1 MSLHNKAARD
11 QQIFR
16 ASPQQQLRKV
26 GHDEFSR
33 QGTATQKW
41 QHQHKQTRFSATSSS
56 STTPKTPKGKV
67 GALVSMFSNKIQN
80 ENRKGS
86 SSPRRG
92 ESSSALKVSPRAP
105 PISPAK
111 SSGTAWSG
119 DSSFNPT
126 GWPGTL
132 GKRGVPVTMSES
144 CSEDEKSFGKI
155 SFKVNRHSVSYQDEF
170 YLATCS
176 DDDDEGSISRGITPQ
191 TANLSK
197 WYNSADDDTLNS
209 GLSNEKSIPLHSG
222 FEQRPGNGVNQYYA
236 HYHGRVAI
244 SGDMKLESL
253 RGKGLAGNPVQFA
266 PANADGESNP
276 VGPIDLDEV
285 YEQRQRRESSA
296 RNSTT
301 PVTHNRASIFRTTT
315 GRGSS
320 QPNRPAMRTTYSEE
334 VDFDSIQ
341 PPTEEALKFN
351 DLMTAPSRLPV
362 GEDKGNM
369 LKGFRG
375 FVDKTSD
382 MPNLMDDSI
391 SMSESDVSMGRQ
403 SSNLGLALPF
413 TKSRSGHSSQLQT
426 FHENPFQEELAM
438 DDGQS
443 SIFGDIDQPAAIMST
458 NEGGEFDGVID
469 FDEQPDL
476 SIYHIDPGMV
486 RKMVYAYRQ
495 LCTSQME
502 TPMLDRFEQ
511 LVDAKKAFALFE
523 MRSRIMEAD
532 IDRGLDRR
540 GGANIVDDIATT
552 EYYQAAGRVRDAVI
566 VSKAWRDGATPK
578 DVLTA
583 HVLTRRS
590 TLAYFVKRPIQR
602 IRRRHPHDV
611 EYPRHWLE
619 EVKWVDDHDFM
630 LMRCQSVN
638 SGSMKGFEMFT
649 IGDCQTMLLKMT
661 SDNCT
666 RLRGELRLAMMK
678 QVEAEEMMEEEVD
691 FDDEQNVVAEAE
703 ILYSEATAAVKR
715 LSMKLVMADKAFS
728 LVRSRMEK
736 LCETIETLLS
746 SIDDDDD
753 DDGDT
758 DCSESVREEAS
769 TDIQS
774 QDTADRD
781 SLMRRAQR
789 AEVSA
794 EIAVRELFLAKKETE
809 QIKSQKQLEI
819 DQLKSQL
826 AELETTSQILA
837 SENRRFMSIGTKK
850 PSYLDNFEAKSLLG
864 STFDKDVETASRS
877 RVKERFKRNNRR
889 LDHHGARRQS

>member
-1 MSLHNKAARD
+1 MSLHKTSASGIARD

-16 ASPQQQLRKV
+16 VSPQQQHRKV
-26 GHDEFSR
+26 GHDAFSR
-33 QGTATQKW
+33 QETVSPKW
-41 QHQHKQTRFSATSSS
+41 QQQRKQTRFSATSSP
-56 STTPKTPKGKV
+56 TTPKTPKGKV
-67 GALVSMFSNKIQN
+67 GALVSMFSNKIQK
-80 ENRKGS
+80 ENRSGS
-86 SSPRRG
+86 SSPHK
-92 ESSSALKVSPRAP
+92 EPSPALKLSPRAP

-155 SFKVNRHSVSYQDEF
+155 SFKVNSHSVSNQDEF

-176 DDDDEGSISRGITPQ
+176 DDGDEDSISRGITPQ
-191 TANLSK
+191 AANLSK
-197 WYNSADDDTLNS
+197 WYNSADDDTLTS
-209 GLSNEKSIPLHSG
+209 ALSNDKSTPLHAG
-222 FEQRPGNGVNQYYA
+222 FEQRPGNDVNQYYTQ
-236 HYHGRVAI
+236 YHDRVSI
-244 SGDMKLESL
+244 SSDMKLESL
-253 RGKGLAGNPVQFA
+253 TGKSPAGNPVRLA
-266 PANADGESNP
+266 PANADGESRHSS
-276 VGPIDLDEV
+276 GPIDLDEV
-285 YEQRQRRESSA
+285 YEQRQRMESSV

-315 GRGSS
+315 GKGSNS
-320 QPNRPAMRTTYSEE
+320 QPDRPAMRTNYSEE

-351 DLMTAPSRLPV
+351 ELLTAPSRLPV
-362 GEDKGNM
+362 GEDKGKM

-391 SMSESDVSMGRQ
+391 SMSESDVSMSRQ
-403 SSNLGLALPF
+403 SSLGLAIPF

-426 FHENPFQEELAM
+426 FHENPFQEEFDM

-443 SIFGDIDQPAAIMST
+443 SIFGGIDRPADIMPT
-458 NEGGEFDGVID
+458 NEGGHFGGVID

-502 TPMLDRFEQ
+502 TPLLDRFEQ

-540 GGANIVDDIATT
+540 GGANVVDDIVTT

-590 TLAYFVKRPIQR
+590 TMAYFVKRPIQR
-602 IRRRHPHDV
+602 IRRRHPHDA

-666 RLRGELRLAMMK
+666 RLRGELRLAMMQ

-703 ILYSEATAAVKR
+703 ILYSEATAEVKR

-753 DDGDT
+753 GDT
-758 DCSESVREEAS
+758 SCSESVQDEAS
-769 TDIQS
+769 TDVQS
-774 QDTADRD
+774 QDTGDRD
-781 SLMRRAQR
+781 LLMRRAQR

-794 EIAVRELFLAKKETE
+794 EIAVRELLLAKQETE
-809 QIKSQKQLEI
+809 QIKSLKQLEI
-819 DQLKSQL
+819 DQLKNQL
-826 AELETTSQILA
+826 AELETKSQILA
-837 SENRRFMSIGTKK
+837 SENRRFVSVGKKK
-850 PSYLDNFEAKSLLG
+850 PSYLDNFEAKSLLE
-864 STFDKDVETASRS
+864 STFEKDVESASRS

-889 LDHHGARRQS
+889 PS

>member
-1 MSLHNKAARD
+1 MSTARD

-16 ASPQQQLRKV
+16 VSPQQQHRKV
-26 GHDEFSR
+26 GHDAFSR
-33 QGTATQKW
+33 QGTVSPKW
-41 QHQHKQTRFSATSSS
+41 QKQRKQTRFIATSSS
-56 STTPKTPKGKV
+56 PTTPKTPKGKV
-67 GALVSMFSNKIQN
+67 GALVSMFSSANKIQK
-80 ENRKGS
+80 ENRDRSSRDRS
-86 SSPRRG
+86 SSPRK
-92 ESSSALKVSPRAP
+92 ESSSALKLSPRVP

-111 SSGTAWSG
+111 SSATAWSG

-155 SFKVNRHSVSYQDEF
+155 SFKVNSHSVSNQDEF

-176 DDDDEGSISRGITPQ
+176 DDADDDGSTSQGITPQ

-197 WYNSADDDTLNS
+197 WYNSADDDTLTS
-209 GLSNEKSIPLHSG
+209 GLSNEKSIPLHAE
-222 FEQRPGNGVNQYYA
+222 FKQRPGNDVNKYNAQY
-236 HYHGRVAI
+236 HDRVAI

-253 RGKGLAGNPVQFA
+253 TGKSLVRNPVRFA
-266 PANADGESNP
+266 PANADGESRNQ

-285 YEQRQRRESSA
+285 YEQRQRMESSV

-315 GRGSS
+315 GGSS
-320 QPNRPAMRTTYSEE
+320 QSNRPVMGATYSEE

-351 DLMTAPSRLPV
+351 DLLTAPSRLPV
-362 GEDKGNM
+362 GEDKGKM

-403 SSNLGLALPF
+403 SSNLGLAIPF

-443 SIFGDIDQPAAIMST
+443 SIFGDIDQPAVNVPT
-458 NEGGEFDGVID
+458 NEGGQFDEVID

-502 TPMLDRFEQ
+502 TPLLDRFEQ

-540 GGANIVDDIATT
+540 GGANIVDDIVTT

-590 TLAYFVKRPIQR
+590 TMAYFVKRPIQR
-602 IRRRHPHDV
+602 MRRRHPHDV

-619 EVKWVDDHDFM
+619 EAKWVDDHDFM

-666 RLRGELRLAMMK
+666 RLRGELRLAMMQ
-678 QVEAEEMMEEEVD
+678 QVEAEEMMEEVVD

-753 DDGDT
+753 ADT
-758 DCSESVREEAS
+758 SCSESVLEEAS
-769 TDIQS
+769 TDVQS

-781 SLMRRAQR
+781 SLIRRAQR

-794 EIAVRELFLAKKETE
+794 EIAVRELLLAKQETE

-819 DQLKSQL
+819 DQLKNQL
-826 AELETTSQILA
+826 AQLETTSQILA
-837 SENRRFMSIGTKK
+837 SENRRFMSIGKKK
-850 PSYLDNFEAKSLLG
+850 PSYLDNFEAKSLLE
-864 STFDKDVETASRS
+864 STFEKDVESASRS

-889 LDHHGARRQS
+889 PS